1 MRKILMTL
9 AVCSVWLLT
18 VASTPVVTGAKVRI
32 KAKKYKEAVEVLE
45 ENKAQYPNDP
55 ELYYYLAQA
64 YAGIA
69 QWVKAG
75 ENYSL
80 ALEKNPDKKLRK
92 EIDKYRDFHWA
103 SFVKDATALLQQ
115 SRFPEAIDKF
125 HLANS
130 INPDRKESHAN
141 LGVAL
146 LEQGQLFT
154 SADPP
159 QPDSAAPLFEEAVA
173 SLSRAIELDPEDGAF
188 VKNLGHAYLISGNR
202 EEAIAVYEDYLEENP
217 EDFDVQRRLVI
228 IYMNDSNYERAG
240 EIYTRWL
247 EDAGLEIGTDISMA
261 DVYNAGMCYYQLY
274 LKLDKQE
281 DEASKQKAI
290 EMLGKSANYFSL
302 VFDDDPTDC
311 ESGVQLYY
319 IYISLENWNSVIET
333 IEAMFDNG
341 CPRDRPTL
349 QNLGVGYMKIDQKAK
364 AIEIWKEA
372 DELKKKSEGTN

>member
-9 AVCSVWLLT
+9 ALCSVWLLT

-45 ENKAQYPNDP
+45 ENKAKYPNDP
-55 ELYYYLAQA
+55 ELFYYLARA

-69 QWVKAG
+69 QWAKAG
-75 ENYSL
+75 ENFSL
-80 ALEKNPDKKLRK
+80 ALEKNPSKKLRK

-103 SFVKDATALLQQ
+103 SFVKDATALVQQ
-115 SRFPEAIDKF
+115 SRFPEAIGKF

-130 INPDRKESHAN
+130 INPDRKESYAN

-146 LEQGQLFT
+146 LEQGQLFQ

-159 QPDSAAPLFEEAVA
+159 QPDSAAPLLEEAVA
-173 SLSRAIELDPEDGAF
+173 SLSRAIELDPEDDSF
-188 VKNLGHAYLISGNR
+188 VKNLGHAHLVSGNR

-217 EDFDVQRRLVI
+217 EDFDVQRRLVV
-228 IYMNDSNYERAG
+228 IYMNDSNYESAG

-247 EDAGLEIGTDISMA
+247 EDAGLEIGTDIGIA

-274 LKLDKQE
+274 LKLEKEEGEDSKQE
-281 DEASKQKAI
+281 AL
-290 EMLGKSANYFSL
+290 EMLDKSANCYSQ
-302 VFDDDPTDC
+302 VFEDEPTDC
-311 ESGVQLYY
+311 ESGIQLYY
-319 IYISLENWNSVIET
+319 IYISLENWNGVIET
-333 IEAMFDNG
+333 IETMFDNG

-349 QNLGVGYMKIDQKAK
+349 QNLGVGYMKIDQKDK